1 MSELTPLEPHEFFA
15 RPWSG
20 EGEFVPRRWLRW
32 LRIPRRMRFRSDS
45 TWLRPDL
52 WITHDETVWEDGRV
66 ERRDGIAKLLA
77 DDRIRLTYSD
87 MPGGTEL
94 RLQARGWEFAPYVM
108 AVPAGRLPI
117 AVLVRCRDRCRLDDD
132 GTLVDEID
140 ISLAGIPLGR
150 QVMRLRPEQSRAG
163 DEVPTPGGSRAHGA

>member
-1 MSELTPLEPHEFFA
+1 VTELTPLEPREFFD

-32 LRIPRRMRFRSDS
+32 LPMPRRMRFRSHS

-52 WITHDETVWEDGRV
+52 WITHDETVWDDGRV

-77 DDRIRLTYSD
+77 DDRIRFTYSD

-94 RLQARGWEFAPYVM
+94 RLHARGWEFAPYVM
-108 AVPAGRLPI
+108 VVRAVWLPI

-140 ISLAGIPLGR
+140 ISLARIPLGR
-150 QVMRLRPEQSRAG
+150 QVMRLRPERPPAG
-163 DEVPTPGGSRAHGA
+163 EEVSTPAGTHAHVA